1 MTPNVSCRSAVKAT
15 AVARSMVT
23 AIRGGRPSPPESL
36 RLLVQITDSG
46 CFNRLRARPRL
57 AGNEHLAFG
66 ANWLLRGHYR
76 CLLFG
81 QEREHKNA
89 CHHPIPAI
97 RVPQPGHRDGC
108 GIYAPPAYYG
118 WRCGDSC

>member
-1 MTPNVSCRSAVKAT
+1 MTPNVSCRSALKAA
-15 AVARSMVT
+15 AVARSMIT
-23 AIRGGRPSPPESL
+23 AIRGVRPSPPESL

-76 CLLFG
+76 CPLLVH
-81 QEREHKNA
+81 ERERRND
-89 CHHPIPAI
+89 CHEAQT
-97 RVPQPGHRDGC
+97 RYSV
-108 GIYAPPAYYG
+108 
-118 WRCGDSC
+118 

>member
-1 MTPNVSCRSAVKAT
+1 MDQLQKAGGPATSVGIDENRARVRLFLMTPNVSCRSAVKAA
-15 AVARSMVT
+15 AVARSMIT
-23 AIRGGRPSPPESL
+23 AIRGVRPSPPESL

-76 CLLFG
+76 CPL
-81 QEREHKNA
+81 
-89 CHHPIPAI
+89 
-97 RVPQPGHRDGC
+97 
-108 GIYAPPAYYG
+108 
-118 WRCGDSC
+118 